1 VFPVGVV
8 LLRRV
13 DRWQDI
19 LFGFIMC
26 LVLSDNLRG
35 IPGMAVVKSAKATYI
50 LALTL
55 ILFVDQ
61 ARMQP
66 MARVFSIFL
75 PFFVYAFFPIL
86 ASEVPLTAIEKTLS
100 YALLF
105 LVVPNYVLYN
115 FRRSGWSFFRNL
127 VWFLVFVLLSQLL
140 LPILGNANEFYMVG
154 RFNGYF
160 GNPN

>member
-1 VFPVGVV
+1 MKNFLRENRYTVLFLILWLVIGRLAPTLLYVVFPVGVV

-13 DRWQDI
+13 DHWQDI

-26 LVLSDNLRG
+26 LVLSDSLRG
-35 IPGMAVVKSAKATYI
+35 IPGMQVVKSAKAAYL

-55 ILFVDQ
+55 VLFVDQ

-75 PFFVYAFFPIL
+75 PFFVYAFLPIL
-86 ASEVPLTAIEKTLS
+86 ASEVPITAIEKTLS

-105 LVVPNYVLYN
+105 LVVPNYV
-115 FRRSGWSFFRNL
+115 
-127 VWFLVFVLLSQLL
+127 
-140 LPILGNANEFYMVG
+140 
-154 RFNGYF
+154 
-160 GNPN
+160 